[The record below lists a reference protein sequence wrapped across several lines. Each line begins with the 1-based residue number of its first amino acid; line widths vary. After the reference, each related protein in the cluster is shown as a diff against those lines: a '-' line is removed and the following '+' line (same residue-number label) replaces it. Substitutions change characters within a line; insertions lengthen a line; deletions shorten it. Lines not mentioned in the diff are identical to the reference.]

1 MTGSSVRQT
10 APGSR
15 KRKRRQSR
23 EARPKSPLE
32 MKFRISLASL
42 AGTLFCVAPAFV
54 MTSSTF
60 APIAQAVS
68 DAGSLG
74 PLLEKGGAMVLLYLM
89 LQFMIKQFSDLIKH
103 NSTIMTQLIE
113 NSAKQAQWLEHN
125 AGIQEQ
131 ILTQIKALAASQSS
145 AEKTDRQP

>member
-1 MTGSSVRQT
+1 
-10 APGSR
+10 
-15 KRKRRQSR
+15 
-23 EARPKSPLE
+23 
-32 MKFRISLASL
+32 
-42 AGTLFCVAPAFV
+42 
-54 MTSSTF
+54 
-60 APIAQAVS
+60 
-68 DAGSLG
+68 
-74 PLLEKGGAMVLLYLM
+74 MVLLYLM